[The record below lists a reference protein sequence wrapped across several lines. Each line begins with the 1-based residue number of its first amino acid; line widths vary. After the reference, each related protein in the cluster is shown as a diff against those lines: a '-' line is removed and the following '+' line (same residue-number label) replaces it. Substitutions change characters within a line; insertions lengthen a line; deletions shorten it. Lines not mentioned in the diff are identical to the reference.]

1 MSGNKY
7 FSKLDL
13 TSAYLQMPLDPA
25 SREYVTVNTHKGL
38 FQYNR
43 LPFGVA
49 SAPAIFQRQMETLLQ
64 GVEGVSV
71 YIDDIISGATLEE
84 HLSRLAE
91 VLSRLENAG
100 LRLNRE
106 KCFFLRSSVEYFG
119 YIVDA
124 QGIHPTPEK
133 VAAVK
138 DVPEP
143 TNSTQL

>member
-1 MSGNKY
+1 MSGAKY

-13 TSAYLQMPLDPA
+13 TSAYFQMPLDPA

-49 SAPAIFQRQMETLLQ
+49 SAPAIFQRQMETLPQ

-71 YIDDIISGATLEE
+71 YIDDIIISGATLEE

-100 LRLNRE
+100 LRLNRVNAS
-106 KCFFLRSSVEYFG
+106 FY
-119 YIVDA
+119 A
-124 QGIHPTPEK
+124 Q
-133 VAAVK
+133 A
-138 DVPEP
+138 
-143 TNSTQL
+143 